1 MRTNVE
7 GQVSAQIDTKQM
19 LAEALKSPAL
29 KNLSEHYPPNRFGKV
44 PLKIKM
50 ACTVKSDLPIF
61 IQAKPGT
68 VAYEG
73 HEYYVWCNSHGAM
86 SAILP
91 NGEKLG
97 IRPAE
102 CIITAWHE

>member
-1 MRTNVE
+1 MNTPVKE
-7 GQVSAQIDTKQM
+7 IVMS
-19 LAEALKSPAL
+19 SPAL
-29 KNLSEHYPPNRFGKV
+29 KHLSEIYPPNRYGKV

-61 IQAKPGT
+61 MQPKSDV

-73 HEYYVWCNSHGAM
+73 QEYFVWCNSHGAM

-97 IRPAE
+97 IRPSE
-102 CIITAWHE
+102 CEIVEWHS

>member
-1 MRTNVE
+1 MNTPIKEIVM
-7 GQVSAQIDTKQM
+7 S
-19 LAEALKSPAL
+19 SPAL
-29 KNLSEHYPPNRFGKV
+29 KKLSEIYPPNRYGKV

-50 ACTVKSDLPIF
+50 ACTVKSDLPMF
-61 IQAKPGT
+61 IQSKSDT

-73 HEYYVWCNSHGAM
+73 KEYFVWCNSHGAI

-97 IRPAE
+97 IRPSE
-102 CIITAWHE
+102 CEIVEWHS